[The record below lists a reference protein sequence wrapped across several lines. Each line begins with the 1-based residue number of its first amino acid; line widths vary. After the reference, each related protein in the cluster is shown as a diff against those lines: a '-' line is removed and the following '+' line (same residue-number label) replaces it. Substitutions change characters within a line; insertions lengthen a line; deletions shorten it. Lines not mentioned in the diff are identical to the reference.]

1 MPNITELA
9 TTLAGANN
17 EKHAWGELTWLIN
30 SALVPGANMT
40 LGTCLIQPGMSNPL
54 HRHPNCDEVLVV
66 TSGRCIKRIGG
77 ETVELGPGESVVIP
91 QGMPH
96 QATAIGDEPMTCV
109 IAYNSPDRQFE
120 VVR

>member
-1 MPNITELA
+1 MPNIIQLA

-17 EKHAWGELTWLIN
+17 EKHEWGELTWLIN
-30 SALVPGANMT
+30 SALVPGATMT
-40 LGTCLIQPGMSNPL
+40 LGTCLIQPGKSNPL

-66 TSGRCIKRIGG
+66 TSGRCVKRIGD

-96 QATAIGDEPMTCV
+96 QATAIGNEPMTCV

>member
-17 EKHAWGELTWLIN
+17 EKHDWGELTWLTN
-30 SALVPGANMT
+30 SALVPGATMS
-40 LGTCLIQPGMSNPL
+40 LGTSLIKPGRSNPE

-66 TSGRCIKRIGG
+66 TSGRCINRIGD

-91 QGMPH
+91 RGMPH

-109 IAYNSPDRQFE
+109 IAYDSPDRQFE
-120 VVR
+120 LVD